1 MRPTQEVPMSQQVSK
16 SGRWLF
22 GLAILTALAFGA
34 RAALAST
41 GASMSCPPD
50 SIGTCVDQADCK
62 AQCDAVSAP
71 RHVNARVRHKP
82 LLPLLVLRGR
92 QRGPILSLRRGQATE

>member
-1 MRPTQEVPMSQQVSK
+1 MSQQVNK

-41 GASMSCPPD
+41 AESLSCPPD
-50 SIGTCVDQADCK
+50 SIGTCVDKPDCQH
-62 AQCDAVSAP
+62 QCD
-71 RHVNARVRHKP
+71 
-82 LLPLLVLRGR
+82 VLFPPAGSSIGECGTNHCCRC
-92 QRGPILSLRRGQATE
+92 LT

>member
-1 MRPTQEVPMSQQVSK
+1 MPQQVK
-16 SGRWLF
+16 QSGQWLF

-62 AQCDAVSAP
+62 AQCDALYPPPGTSTP
-71 RHVNARVRHKP
+71 ECGINHCCRC
-82 LLPLLVLRGR
+82 LF
-92 QRGPILSLRRGQATE
+92 